1 MNARAVVSGAAGASP
16 VLLGGD
22 GRRSTYNYPIPARQN
37 LVIACSQLVVLPA
50 ILWAA
55 GQVHHGW
62 AIALLSLSYGIAM
75 NSGYAML
82 HEAEHNLLHPN
93 PILNQTMGALL
104 ALFFPAPFHL
114 IRQGHIGHHIRNRSD
129 DEAFDLYFEDENQF
143 WKYLQLYGTLT
154 GMFWVLILVTNFV
167 VLVKPTI
174 ITPRYTR
181 FNRPTEA
188 FLESLNP
195 KYRRLIQLEA
205 LAAILLHASMIYFWK
220 IPLLNYAAVMF
231 GFGFIWSAMQY
242 AHHYG
247 TVRDVQKG
255 AMNLKTFRLL
265 DLVWLNHNWHLNHH
279 MRPTVSWLYLPRLS
293 DAQETRGSL
302 LVAYLREWH
311 GPQFSTERVENRYAG
326 RVIH

>member
-1 MNARAVVSGAAGASP
+1 MNTR
-16 VLLGGD
+16 D
-22 GRRSTYNYPIPARQN
+22 YPIPAGKN

-55 GQVHHGW
+55 GQAHQWWG
-62 AIALLSLSYGIAM
+62 IALLSLAYGIAM

-93 PILNQTMGALL
+93 PILNQALGALL

-129 DEAFDLYFEDENQF
+129 DEAFDLYFDDENQF
-143 WKYLQLYGTLT
+143 WKYVQLYGTLT
-154 GMFWVLILVTNFV
+154 GMFWVLILVTNFI
-167 VLVKPTI
+167 VLFKPTI
-174 ITPRYTR
+174 ITPRYTC

-195 KYRRLIQLEA
+195 KYRRLIQFEA

-265 DLVWLNHNWHLNHH
+265 DLIWLNHNWHLNHH
-279 MRPTVSWLYLPRLS
+279 MRPTVPWLYLPRLS
-293 DAQETRGSL
+293 GAQEVRGSL
-302 LVAYLREWH
+302 LAAYLREWH

-326 RVIH
+326 RVIN

>member
-1 MNARAVVSGAAGASP
+1 V
-16 VLLGGD
+16 
-22 GRRSTYNYPIPARQN
+22 RSRDYTIPAGTN
-37 LVIACSQLVVLPA
+37 LAIACSQLAVLPT

-55 GQVHHGW
+55 GQVHHW
-62 AIALLSLSYGIAM
+62 WQIALLSLAYGVAM

-93 PILNQTMGALL
+93 PMVNQTMGALL

-129 DEAFDLYFEDENQF
+129 DEAFDLYFEDENRF
-143 WKYLQLYGTLT
+143 WKYVQLYGTLT
-154 GMFWVLILVTNFV
+154 GMFWVLICVTNFV
-167 VLVKPTI
+167 VLFRPTI

-195 KYRRLIQLEA
+195 KYQRLIQIEA

-220 IPLLNYAAVMF
+220 IPLLNYLAVMF

-242 AHHYG
+242 THHYG
-247 TVRDVQKG
+247 TARDVQKG

-265 DLVWLNHNWHLNHH
+265 DLIWLNHNWHLNHH
-279 MRPTVSWLYLPRLS
+279 MRPTVPWIYLSQLS
-293 DAQETRGSL
+293 EEKDARGSL
-302 LVAYLREWH
+302 FVAYLREWR

-326 RVIH
+326 KVIH

>member
-1 MNARAVVSGAAGASP
+1 MSRP
-16 VLLGGD
+16 F
-22 GRRSTYNYPIPARQN
+22 RPFPIPARLN
-37 LVIACSQLVVLPA
+37 LAIAAVQLAVLCL

-55 GQVHHGW
+55 GRVHGW
-62 AIALLSLSYGIAM
+62 GWVALLSLAYGIAM

-93 PILNQTMGALL
+93 PAVNQTVGAIL

-129 DEAFDLYFEDENQF
+129 DEAFDLYFEDENRF

-154 GMFWVLILVTNFV
+154 GLFWVLIYLTNLVV
-167 VLVKPTI
+167 AVRPSI
-174 ITPRYTR
+174 MAPRSKR

-205 LAAILLHASMIYFWK
+205 WAVIGLHAAMIVFWR
-220 IPLLNYAAVMF
+220 IPLTHYAAVMF

-255 AMNLKTFRLL
+255 AMNLRTLRWL
-265 DLVWLNHNWHLNHH
+265 DRVWLNHNWHLNHH
-279 MRPTVSWLYLPRLS
+279 MQPTVPWVYLPLLS
-293 DAQETRGSL
+293 EEGEARGSL
-302 LVAYLREWH
+302 LRAYLREWR
-311 GPQFSTERVENRYAG
+311 GPQPSAERVENRYAG
-326 RVIH
+326 QVIK

>member
-1 MNARAVVSGAAGASP
+1 MNTRDYA
-16 VLLGGD
+16 
-22 GRRSTYNYPIPARQN
+22 IPARTN
-37 LVIACSQLVVLPA
+37 LAIACVQLAVLPL

-55 GQVHHGW
+55 GQVHHSWG
-62 AIALLSLSYGIAM
+62 IAVLSLAYGVAM

-82 HEAEHNLLHPN
+82 HEAEHNLLYPN
-93 PILNQTMGALL
+93 PIVNQTMGALL

-129 DEAFDLYFEDENQF
+129 DEAFDLYFEDENRF
-143 WKYLQLYGTLT
+143 WKYVQLYGTLT
-154 GMFWVLILVTNFV
+154 GMFWALICVTNFV
-167 VLVKPTI
+167 VLFRPTI

-195 KYRRLIQLEA
+195 KYRRLIQIEA
-205 LAAILLHASMIYFWK
+205 LAAILLHASMIYFWR
-220 IPLLNYAAVMF
+220 IPFFSYLAVMF

-255 AMNLKTFRLL
+255 AMNLKTFHLL

-279 MRPTVSWLYLPRLS
+279 MRPTISWVYLPLLS
-293 DAQETRGSL
+293 STQETRGNL
-302 LVAYLREWH
+302 LTAYLREWR

-326 RVIH
+326 KVIN

>member
-1 MNARAVVSGAAGASP
+1 MNSRAYA
-16 VLLGGD
+16 
-22 GRRSTYNYPIPARQN
+22 IPASTN
-37 LVIACSQLVVLPA
+37 LAIACVQLSVLPS

-55 GQVHHGW
+55 GQAVHGW
-62 AIALLSLSYGIAM
+62 EVLLLSLAYGITM

-93 PILNQTMGALL
+93 PFLNQALGALL

-129 DEAFDLYFEDENQF
+129 DEAFDLYFEGDNRF

-154 GMFWVLILVTNFV
+154 GMFWVLICATNFV
-167 VLVKPTI
+167 VILKPSI

-181 FNRPTEA
+181 FDRTTEA

-195 KYRRLIQLEA
+195 KYRRLIRVEA
-205 LAAILLHASMIYFWK
+205 LVAILLHAAMIYFWE
-220 IPLLNYAAVMF
+220 IPFLTYLAVMF
-231 GFGFIWSAMQY
+231 GFGFTWSAMQY

-255 AMNLKTFRLL
+255 AMNLKTFHLL
-265 DLVWLNHNWHLNHH
+265 DLIWLNHNWHLNHH
-279 MRPTVSWLYLPRLS
+279 MQPTLSWVYLPFVS
-293 DAQETRGSL
+293 DGHETRGNL
-302 LVAYLREWH
+302 FTAYLREWR
-311 GPQFSTERVENRYAG
+311 GPRFSTQRVENRYAG
-326 RVIH
+326 RVIN

>member
-1 MNARAVVSGAAGASP
+1 M
-16 VLLGGD
+16 
-22 GRRSTYNYPIPARQN
+22 RRSDFPIPARLN
-37 LVIACSQLVVLPA
+37 LTIAAVQLAALGS

-55 GQVHHGW
+55 GQVHHW
-62 AIALLSLSYGIAM
+62 SWVALLSLAYGIVM

-93 PILNQTMGALL
+93 PKVNQTVGAIL

-129 DEAFDLYFEDENQF
+129 DEAFDLYFEDENRF

-154 GMFWVLILVTNFV
+154 GLFWVLIFITNFV
-167 VLVKPTI
+167 VLFRPSI

-195 KYRRLIQLEA
+195 KYRRIIQLEA
-205 LAAILLHASMIYFWK
+205 LAAVLLHAGMIWFWR
-220 IPLLNYAAVMF
+220 IPLLNYFAVMF
-231 GFGFIWSAMQY
+231 GFGLIWSAMQY

-247 TVRDVQKG
+247 TERDVQKG
-255 AMNLKTFRLL
+255 ALNLRTFGLL
-265 DLVWLNHNWHLNHH
+265 DRIWLNHNWHLNHH
-279 MRPTVSWLYLPRLS
+279 MHPTVPWVYLPSLS
-293 DAQETRGSL
+293 EKEDARGGL
-302 LVAYLREWH
+302 FRAYLREWR
-311 GPQFSTERVENRYAG
+311 GPQPSTEHVENRFAG
-326 RVIH
+326 KIIK

>member
-1 MNARAVVSGAAGASP
+1 MSRSGF
-16 VLLGGD
+16 
-22 GRRSTYNYPIPARQN
+22 PIPGRLN
-37 LVIACSQLVVLPA
+37 LAIAAVQLCTLCL

-55 GQVHHGW
+55 GRGQSWGS
-62 AIALLSLSYGIAM
+62 IALLSLAYGIVM

-93 PILNQTMGALL
+93 PKVNQTVGVLL

-129 DEAFDLYFEDENQF
+129 DEAFDLYFEDENRF
-143 WKYLQLYGTLT
+143 WKYVQLYGTLT
-154 GMFWVLILVTNFV
+154 GMFWVLIYLTNFV
-167 VLVKPTI
+167 VLFRPKI
-174 ITPRYTR
+174 ITPRYTK

-195 KYRRLIQLEA
+195 RYRRLIQVEA
-205 LAAILLHASMIYFWK
+205 LAVILAHAAMIYFWK
-220 IPLLNYAAVMF
+220 IPFLQYLAVMF

-247 TVRDVQKG
+247 TARDVQKG
-255 AMNLKTFRLL
+255 ALNLRTFGLL

-279 MRPTVSWLYLPRLS
+279 LSPTVPWVYLPLLS
-293 DAQETRGSL
+293 ETAEAGEPRGSL
-302 LVAYLREWH
+302 LKAYLREWR
-311 GPQFSTERVENRYAG
+311 GPQFSAEHVENRYAG
-326 RVIH
+326 KVIK